1 MLVKDYN
8 ATFAAL
14 GTVSEDLASNRLSL
28 RHPGPQRQLH
38 LPDDRTPAGCQGA
51 TKRILIADG
60 DVLLR
65 DMLAASLEDAGYQ
78 VKTAKDGEAAW
89 AELLARCYDLLVTD
103 DIMPKTSGLAL
114 VRRIRVASMAL
125 FVVLVSDRL
134 DAVDVAK
141 LNHDPWA
148 RFDAFVCKPF
158 TMSEMLTVVQRVL
171 AAV

>member
-1 MLVKDYN
+1 VKAN
-8 ATFAAL
+8 NSPFAAL
-14 GTVSEDLASNRLSL
+14 KMVDEDPASGRPSLA
-28 RHPGPQRQLH
+28 HPALA
-38 LPDDRTPAGCQGA
+38 AGQCA
-51 TKRILIADG
+51 AKRILIADDDSLVCG
-60 DVLLR
+60 V
-65 DMLAASLEDAGYQ
+65 LAASLEDAGYQ
-78 VKTAKDGEAAW
+78 VTTAKDGEAAW
-89 AELLARCYDLLVTD
+89 AELLASRYDLLVTD